1 MHRSKAGLLSFGVI
15 VGLGALSA
23 CGTSSSGGPSGGGG
37 TGLAGCHGTITVA
50 TDLPLTG
57 GDSTDGPYPEHGAHL
72 AVTQANTAKTLG
84 GCTLN
89 YVSKDDSS
97 VAKGKHD
104 PAQGAANITALA
116 ADTSVVGVV
125 GPFNSSVALAEIPVA
140 TMNHLALISP
150 SNTNPCLTIV
160 VALCSDATIGIDT
173 ASLYKGP
180 HTYFRVIASDVQQ
193 GEILAYIASHEKMY
207 TKGYVIDDGEAYGRG
222 VALLFSKYFTAAG
235 GTVVNGTSASLP
247 SGTTTYATQVS
258 DAQSKGAQFI
268 FFGGTTSGGC
278 GILRRDMA
286 AGGLS
291 STPLLG
297 ADGCQDT
304 KFVTDANS
312 GSSSTAAEG
321 TEATS
326 APDVSK
332 LSSSATFFMQYAQA
346 YASDPTYSDGTKEPY
361 TAYGYDAMN
370 ILIQAIKSVLVAN
383 NGQPLS
389 DSNAFRD
396 AVVAQLHNV
405 QYDGALGHTSFDTNG
420 DTTNTGFTLYKV
432 TGGSFAAEKTYAVD
446 PSGTVTPKS

>member
-1 MHRSKAGLLSFGVI
+1 MYNKKVGLLSFGVI

-23 CGTSSSGGPSGGGG
+23 CGTSSSNPSGSGG

-50 TDLPLTG
+50 TELPLTG

-72 AVTQANTAKTLG
+72 AVLQANQNQTLG

-104 PAQGAANITALA
+104 PAKGAANISALA
-116 ADTSVVGVV
+116 SDTSVVGVV

-140 TMNHLALISP
+140 TMNHLALVSP

-160 VALCSDATIGIDT
+160 VALCSDPTIGIDT

-222 VALLFSKYFTAAG
+222 VALLFSKYFQAAG
-235 GTVVNGTSASLP
+235 GTVVNGTSQSLP

-258 DAQSKGAQFI
+258 DAQSKSAQFI

-286 AGGLS
+286 AGGQA

-304 KFVTDANS
+304 KFITDANS
-312 GSSSTAAEG
+312 GSSSSAAE
-321 TEATS
+321 S
-326 APDVSK
+326 
-332 LSSSATFFMQYAQA
+332 
-346 YASDPTYSDGTKEPY
+346 
-361 TAYGYDAMN
+361 
-370 ILIQAIKSVLVAN
+370 
-383 NGQPLS
+383 
-389 DSNAFRD
+389 
-396 AVVAQLHNV
+396 
-405 QYDGALGHTSFDTNG
+405 
-420 DTTNTGFTLYKV
+420 
-432 TGGSFAAEKTYAVD
+432 
-446 PSGTVTPKS
+446 